1 MHVGTIG
8 ALLGPLAR
16 RMTGLLA
23 MAEDQPQQ
31 QNGVRLNHTVT
42 DGFGLPQLLIHHTYT
57 SRDLSV
63 LNILAKEAKRILRF
77 AGARLFYTHHIRT
90 FSHACGTVRMGR
102 EPKQNPAD
110 ECGGFRGLQNLT
122 ISDASLF
129 PTSAA
134 VNPSL
139 TISANALRIGDYLI
153 EKERG

>member
-1 MHVGTIG
+1 MTIEK
-8 ALLGPLAR
+8 LNLADLKAQSPKA
-16 RMTGLLA
+16 LLA

-31 QNGVRLNHTVT
+31 QNRVWLNHSAT

-57 SRDLSV
+57 SRDLKV
-63 LNILAKEAKRILRF
+63 LNILTKEAKRILRY

-90 FSHACGTVRMGR
+90 FSHACGTVRMGTDA
-102 EPKQNPAD
+102 KQNPAD
-110 ECGGFRGLQNLT
+110 EFGSFRGLQNLT

-153 EKERG
+153 EKGVV